1 MRYLPLSLIVVM
13 ATLLASCEQTTKKG
27 DAPHQYADFFVRYL
41 SGEGQIKATASFLEG
56 EEVKSAKPVALE
68 SGIKFQGSEMEERHL
83 PGGMIR
89 YSTEY
94 TGTYTH
100 PFVFKFRDASNH
112 KQEYQIDMNPIEK
125 FSIKNNAASLSKGLE
140 LELDSHLGKDEN
152 LILFFSDENKQATT
166 VQLKGPISN
175 NTILIQADKIQNF
188 HAAQY
193 ELYLV
198 KKKKIVVKDPSLSI
212 LGNLEYYTQ
221 PIQFQVTPE

>member
-1 MRYLPLSLIVVM
+1 MRHLPLSLIVVM
-13 ATLLASCEQTTKKG
+13 ATLLLSCEQTTKKG

-68 SGIKFQGSEMEERHL
+68 SGIKFQESEMEERHL
-83 PGGMIR
+83 PGGTIR

-94 TGTYTH
+94 TGTYTN
-100 PFVFKFRDASNH
+100 PFVFKFRDANDN
-112 KQEYQIDMNPIEK
+112 KQEYKIDMSPIEK
-125 FSIKNNAASLSKGLE
+125 FSIKDNTASLSNGLE
-140 LELDSHLGKDEN
+140 LMLDSPLKKDEN

-175 NTILIQADKIQNF
+175 KTILIQANKIQNF

-198 KKKKIVVKDPSLSI
+198 KKKKVIIDDPSLSI

-221 PIQFQVTPE
+221 PIEFQVTSE